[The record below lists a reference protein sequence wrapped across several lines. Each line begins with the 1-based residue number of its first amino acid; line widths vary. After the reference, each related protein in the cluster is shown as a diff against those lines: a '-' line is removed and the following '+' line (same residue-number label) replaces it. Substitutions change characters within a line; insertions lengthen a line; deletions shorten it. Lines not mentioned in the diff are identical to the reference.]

1 MTQPETSPA
10 EPGAVAYL
18 LSRLNTDSPL
28 QRVTMQPR
36 RSGRF
41 RLIRPRRNGH
51 RHPGGWHR
59 TSPAA
64 GGGQTSAGN
73 ARYAVIDPET
83 WPPAADCHG
92 GDSGAGGL

>member
-28 QRVTMQPR
+28 QRVTIAAR

-41 RLIRPRRNGH
+41 RLYQTPPERSPSPCEDGTEH
-51 RHPGGWHR
+51 RLLLGG
-59 TSPAA
+59 
-64 GGGQTSAGN
+64 
-73 ARYAVIDPET
+73 AR
-83 WPPAADCHG
+83 
-92 GDSGAGGL
+92 LQR